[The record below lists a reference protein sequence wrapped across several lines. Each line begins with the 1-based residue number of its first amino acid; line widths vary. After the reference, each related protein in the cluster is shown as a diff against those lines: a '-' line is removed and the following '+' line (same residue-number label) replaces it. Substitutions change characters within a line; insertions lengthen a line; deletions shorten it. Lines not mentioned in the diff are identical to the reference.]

1 MSESLRHLSVLVIGD
16 DPVASGMLALD
27 LVQAGISATAAGD
40 DYAVLGAARAAR
52 EGGVLTELAVVATF
66 DDVGRA
72 TALWKSLVDEGMVPR
87 FIVGVRPRDLSL
99 AEHEAIRS
107 GWSGVAE
114 RPIAIDALL
123 ELLRQPATMPRLG
136 GRDGGEFG
144 DLSQKTLGDLL
155 EALVLEAARGGR
167 TDAVVRLE
175 SDGRT
180 GEVAMIDGQ
189 LVHAVADQD
198 QGRHALERMFCWRRG
213 RWHLSYGRHTGPRTL
228 AGVWRGTLA
237 AAHEYAR
244 RVDEARVTMPLR
256 DAVCQVRW
264 EKARPLPAVA
274 EAVFRRIAAGMPIGV
289 AIDGEGDDELEALAS
304 LHSRIARGAVV
315 ARDGEGLGSAGQ
327 TGAYGVRRPAGA
339 SGAHAGG
346 KVDVYTSGFAARA
359 EVGRPA
365 LDPRPGQR
373 HAQTMAGAAFRAD
386 GRAGAPAL
394 AEGDGATVAG
404 TPSGGASGGGRRSPT
419 VAGASGTLLPSAPV
433 GWVDSPVSTRA
444 SHRHA
449 ATETYQSGT
458 HALPG
463 SRDPQAQG
471 EAGGREP
478 EQLLPDV
485 LPDPAGLDL
494 DPEPTDGQ
502 GGRLASGAWRSA
514 NWFGVNVRPD
524 ANEGQARLEALGRS
538 LVAPVPR
545 DQPRDQDNG
554 AAPQLSATPA
564 ELHRMRGDEGQASTL
579 DAWSGDAEGADLDA
593 SQGEPEVATTKS
605 KRMWWSAAMVLCG
618 AGLALL
624 VLWPESPLYRAMGRE
639 VDAPIIQTHRRAV
652 RLADAGRPV
661 EALTLLQMIS
671 DRPGAPAEALLEQ
684 AILELELGEVDE
696 GKRDLHRYTLMA
708 GARHAE
714 AATRLHAA
722 IGGELP
728 AP

>member
-27 LVQAGISATAAGD
+27 LVQAGIAATAAGD

-52 EGGVLTELAVVATF
+52 DAGALTELAVVAIF

-72 TALWKSLVDEGMVPR
+72 TALWKALVDEGLVPR
-87 FIVGVRPRDLSL
+87 FIVGVRLRDLSL
-99 AEHEAIRS
+99 AEHEAVRS

-114 RPIAIDALL
+114 RPIAIGALF
-123 ELLRQPATMPRLG
+123 ELLRQPATMPRFG
-136 GRDGGEFG
+136 GRESGEFG
-144 DLSQKTLGDLL
+144 DLSQKTLGELL
-155 EALVLEAARGGR
+155 DALVLEAGRGGR
-167 TDAVVRLE
+167 ADATVRLE

-189 LVHAVADQD
+189 FVHAVADQD

-213 RWHLSYGRHTGPRTL
+213 RWHLTYGRHTGPRTL

-304 LHSRIARGAVV
+304 LHSRIARGAVGP
-315 ARDGEGLGSAGQ
+315 RDGEGLGSAGQ
-327 TGAYGVRRPAGA
+327 TGAYAARRLAGA
-339 SGAHAGG
+339 SGAQPSGAG
-346 KVDVYTSGFAARA
+346 DAYAPRFLARA
-359 EVGRPA
+359 EGGRSA
-365 LDPRPGQR
+365 ADARAGQR
-373 HAQTMAGAAFRAD
+373 HAHTMTGSAFRAD

-394 AEGDGATVAG
+394 PDADRSALGSVGTGA
-404 TPSGGASGGGRRSPT
+404 GRRSPT
-419 VAGASGTLLPSAPV
+419 VAGAGGTLLPSAPV

-458 HALPG
+458 HSLPG
-463 SRDPQAQG
+463 SRDVPAPG
-471 EAGGREP
+471 DAARREP
-478 EQLLPDV
+478 EQLLPDI
-485 LPDPAGLDL
+485 LPDAAGLEL
-494 DPEPTDGQ
+494 DPEPTDAQ

-538 LVAPVPR
+538 LVAPAQRELPR
-545 DQPRDQDNG
+545 DPDTG
-554 AAPQLSATPA
+554 AALLLSATPA
-564 ELHRMRGDEGQASTL
+564 ELHRLRGDDGQTHPL
-579 DAWSGDAEGADLDA
+579 DAWSSEA
-593 SQGEPEVATTKS
+593 EVAEADPSLEAPEASTSPRKPL
-605 KRMWWSAAMVLCG
+605 WWSAALVLCG
-618 AGLALL
+618 AGLAIL

-639 VDAPIIQTHRRAV
+639 VDAPIVQTHRRAV
-652 RLADAGRPV
+652 RLADAGRPLD
-661 EALTLLQMIS
+661 ALTLLQMIS
-671 DRPGAPAEALLEQ
+671 DRHGAPAEALLEQ
-684 AILELELGEVDE
+684 AILKLELGEVDE
-696 GKRDLHRYTLMA
+696 GRRDLHRYTLLA